1 MSPRNGLILEDV
13 SFGYGRATPT
23 LKGVCLQVRPGEV
36 VALLGPNGSGKTTLL
51 KCAMGLLKPHS
62 GRITLQGQDLR
73 RMRRWQAAQRLS
85 YVPQATDIVY
95 PMTVF
100 ESVLLGLRDSP
111 WYPDQPSLEKVER
124 VLARLELTPLATRP
138 LDELSGGQRQKA
150 AIARALVRDT
160 PYLLLDEP
168 TNHLDMKHKRD
179 TMEIL
184 RERARINQ
192 QGILVVLH
200 EINIATQL
208 ADRIVLLDQ
217 GQVVASGAPAK
228 VITPENLRAVYQVD
242 VGIAYQDGLPFLMGY
257 R

>member
-1 MSPRNGLILEDV
+1 MNPLDMLRVDDV
-13 SFGYGRATPT
+13 SFGYGRGIRT
-23 LKGVCLQVRPGEV
+23 LKNAGLQVRPGEV

-51 KCAMGLLKPHS
+51 KCAMGLLKPRS
-62 GRITLQGQDLR
+62 GQITLNGQDLQ
-73 RMRRWQAAQRLS
+73 RMPRWQAARHLS

-111 WYPDQPSLEKVER
+111 WYPDQASLEKVER
-124 VLARLELTPLATRP
+124 VLERMELTPLATQP

-179 TMEIL
+179 TLEIL
-184 RERARINQ
+184 RERARMQQ

-208 ADRIVLLDQ
+208 ADRIVLLDD
-217 GQVVASGAPAK
+217 GQVVTSGPPK
-228 VITPENLRAVYQVD
+228 EVITPEHLRAVYQVD
-242 VGIAYQDGLPFLMGY
+242 VGIAHQDGLPFVMGY